1 MFSEAELDSR
11 PPVSSPAS
19 AQPTEPYLAGAGTS
33 EHLNGDEDF
42 YFGFDLGH
50 LDGTV
55 GSSTGSAGGHNS
67 QVSSSYIPQHRG
79 FGPQPQGQSFM
90 SPTDSGN
97 ARSIATE
104 LDPRDAAPL
113 HQDSE
118 EGTRIVSKD
127 TNLLDPAFLAPHP
140 NESDGPWNGRYGNRL
155 AMAYNKVAGVTVK
168 DGKTVPR
175 LIGHDI
181 TGAAQKGQISVVQIP
196 RESLEKLPDNLR
208 SLYQSDASLKNASR
222 TIDLGDRFKIA
233 VKKDAQGDY
242 DSDEGLEAE
251 GRTGGP
257 STFIPPPGYVR
268 VASEEEI
275 SMTWYDTDGPYSQ
288 VHSWAIPAQFPL
300 SKLGSICLTLIELG
314 VVSWRHNTIGHA
326 NIQSSFRCTGR
337 SVSTC
342 SAFVLPAAT
351 QPPWKHSQ

>member
-1 MFSEAELDSR
+1 MFDEAEIGSQPR
-11 PPVSSPAS
+11 TSSPARV
-19 AQPTEPYLAGAGTS
+19 QPTGLDLASAGVSEPLI
-33 EHLNGDEDF
+33 GDEDF
-42 YFGFDLGH
+42 GLGYDRDH

-55 GSSTGSAGGHNS
+55 GSSTRLPRGHNGQAS
-67 QVSSSYIPQHRG
+67 LSCIPQHRG

-90 SPTDSGN
+90 SLPDSVD

-104 LDPRDAAPL
+104 LNPRDATPP

-127 TNLLDPAFLAPHP
+127 TDLLDPVFHAPHL
-140 NESDGPWNGRYGNRL
+140 NESDGPWNRRYGNRL
-155 AMAYNKVAGVTVK
+155 AMAYNKVAGVTVM

-181 TGAAQKGQISVVQIP
+181 TGAAQKGQISVVQIS

-222 TIDLGDRFKIA
+222 TIDLGDGFKIA

-242 DSDEGLEAE
+242 DSDEELEAE

-300 SKLGSICLTLIELG
+300 SKLGSTCLTLIELG

-326 NIQSSFRCTGR
+326 NIQSSFHCTGR

-351 QPPWKHSQ
+351 QLPWKLSR